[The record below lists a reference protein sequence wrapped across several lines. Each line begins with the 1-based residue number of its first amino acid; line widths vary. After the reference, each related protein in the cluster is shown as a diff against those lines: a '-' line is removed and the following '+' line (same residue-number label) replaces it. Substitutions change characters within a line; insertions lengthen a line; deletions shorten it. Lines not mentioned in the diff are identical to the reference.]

1 MKNSNHSNYTKE
13 TNNQKLMTEAVF
25 LWQYQKLITAC
36 SHFES
41 CAELDARSFSITLNI
56 KDGKQAD
63 LGKLVYFAVLKA
75 FCGSA
80 YVVGSH
86 RPALIIEDD
95 IGGTKWGMG
104 RDENH
109 HFHALLVQPQIL
121 HSNSVIGQ
129 DIEHKLVCLFEK
141 THGILDAHVEKY
153 YFGKSLAGVMQ
164 YHAKFVDRPAL
175 DPSNGRMVIGSGVY
189 PFEFDQGAK
198 TATKASKERRQRN
211 VATLLAKFSSDASQ
225 FFTPEYIHH
234 FGEEVTQIA
243 RHFSSV
249 WAAQYPDI
257 WEGANLARKR
267 SKPGLRLI
275 ESGGVGADV
284 FRNAA

>member
-1 MKNSNHSNYTKE
+1 MKNSNYSDLTRE
-13 TNNQKLMTEAVF
+13 TNTKKPIAEAVL

-36 SHFES
+36 SYFDS

-63 LGKLVYFAVLKA
+63 LRRLVYFAVLRA
-75 FCGSA
+75 FCGNT
-80 YVVGSH
+80 YVVGPH

-95 IGGTKWGMG
+95 IAGTKWGVG

-109 HFHALLVQPQIL
+109 HFHAVLVLPKIFD
-121 HSNSVIGQ
+121 SNFMIEQ
-129 DIEHKLVCLFEK
+129 DIEHKLVCLFEQI
-141 THGILDAHVEKY
+141 HGVLDAHVEKY
-153 YFGKSLAGVMQ
+153 YFGNSLAGVMM
-164 YHAKFVDRPAL
+164 YNAKLVDRLAL
-175 DPSNGRMVIGSGVY
+175 DPSNGRLVIGSGVY

-211 VATLLAKFSSDASQ
+211 VATLLAKFNSDAGA

-234 FGEEVTQIA
+234 FGEEITQMT

-249 WAAQYPDI
+249 WAEQYPGI
-257 WEGANLARKR
+257 WEGPTPARKR
-267 SKPGLRLI
+267 LKPGLRLI
-275 ESGGVGADV
+275 KSDDVADTLI
-284 FRNAA
+284 RNAA